1 MKTEQSAKLS
11 ILGVP
16 LDFNSSY
23 LRGAADAPAA
33 IRKALHCPS
42 SNSSSEDGRDIL
54 SLMHDAGDVALSN
67 QSGWLEAVEQS
78 VCGLLE
84 SGAAPLVL
92 GGDHSI
98 SYPVVRAVAAK
109 YHDLTILHFDA
120 HPDLYDDFE
129 GNRFSHACPFA
140 RIMEAG
146 HARRLIQV
154 GIRTMNA
161 RLLSQ
166 VKRFGVEVIEMKD
179 WRGALPHIDS
189 PLYISFDLDVLDP
202 AFAPGISHFEP
213 GGMTTREA
221 IAAIQS
227 VKAKIVGADV
237 VELNPG
243 RDINGVTAMTAAR
256 IVKELAAK
264 MAVPE

>member
-1 MKTEQSAKLS
+1 
-11 ILGVP
+11 
-16 LDFNSSY
+16 
-23 LRGAADAPAA
+23 
-33 IRKALHCPS
+33 
-42 SNSSSEDGRDIL
+42 
-54 SLMHDAGDVALSN
+54 
-67 QSGWLEAVEQS
+67 
-78 VCGLLE
+78 
-84 SGAAPLVL
+84 
-92 GGDHSI
+92 
-98 SYPVVRAVAAK
+98 
-109 YHDLTILHFDA
+109 
-120 HPDLYDDFE
+120 
-129 GNRFSHACPFA
+129 
-140 RIMEAG
+140 
-146 HARRLIQV
+146 
-154 GIRTMNA
+154 MNA

-179 WRGALPHIDS
+179 WRGASPHIDS